1 MIAWIGALTL
11 AGVAVLGVA
20 GSVRAAA
27 VEVRELEYRNGD
39 IEVPAMLARPRAPG
53 LFPGVLFLHGRSG
66 LNERVKA
73 QAVRLAEHGFIVLA
87 PDYHTGR
94 MIPDSPI
101 AHDPATER
109 DVEAG
114 LDVLLGAPGLRA
126 GGIGVVGLSRGG
138 YHAALLGVRRSEVKA
153 VVGYYPHLASPN
165 APEPIQV
172 YGYMP
177 EIEAWRVPALLMVG
191 DRDHQLRREQVA
203 RVAER
208 LRERGIEVEVVV
220 YPGAQRA
227 FDFRR
232 QGRTI
237 GDDLA
242 RDDALARTVRFLTR
256 VLGGRVTRWPDDA
269 DQGRCRRRKASVRP
283 HASRAASGCGRASG
297 PSVKSKR

>member
-1 MIAWIGALTL
+1 MTTWVGALTL
-11 AGVAVLGVA
+11 ASVAVLGVTA
-20 GSVRAAA
+20 SVRAAA
-27 VEVRELEYRNGD
+27 VEVRDLEYRNGD
-39 IEVPAMLARPRAPG
+39 VEVPAMLARPRAPG
-53 LFPGVLFLHGRSG
+53 PLPGVLFVHGRSG

-73 QAVRLAEHGFIVLA
+73 QAVRLAERGFVVLA

-114 LDVLLGAPGLRA
+114 VDVLLGLPGVRP

-138 YHAALLGVRRSEVKA
+138 YHAALLGVRRPEVKA

-165 APEPIQV
+165 APEPVQV

-177 EIEAWRVPALLMVG
+177 EVEAWRVPALLMVG
-191 DRDHQLRREQVA
+191 EGDHQLRREQVG

-208 LRERGIEVEVVV
+208 LRERGIDVELVV

-232 QGRTI
+232 NGRTV

-242 RDDALARTVRFLTR
+242 RDDALARTVRFLAR
-256 VLGGRVTRWPDDA
+256 VLGGR
-269 DQGRCRRRKASVRP
+269 
-283 HASRAASGCGRASG
+283 
-297 PSVKSKR
+297 